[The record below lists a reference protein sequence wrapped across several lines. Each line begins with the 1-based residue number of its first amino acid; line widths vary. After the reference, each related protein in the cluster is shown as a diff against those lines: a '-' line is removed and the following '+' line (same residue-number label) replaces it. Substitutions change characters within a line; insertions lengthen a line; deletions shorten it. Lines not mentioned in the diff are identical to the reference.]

1 MYSSNGRS
9 DLHHLTTALPYSIF
23 EKNIAM
29 MTKVLESLCCDLIL
43 ARSAYFAGLTSPL
56 MLLVEVQTRIIGT
69 KDCREACAIMTTFLN
84 IVKENT
90 AHKFMTK
97 RIGKH

>member
-29 MTKVLESLCCDLIL
+29 MTKVLESLYLIL
-43 ARSAYFAGLTSPL
+43 ARSAYFAGLMTRNFTTQ
-56 MLLVEVQTRIIGT
+56 VQTRIIGT
-69 KDCREACAIMTTFLN
+69 
-84 IVKENT
+84 
-90 AHKFMTK
+90 
-97 RIGKH
+97 